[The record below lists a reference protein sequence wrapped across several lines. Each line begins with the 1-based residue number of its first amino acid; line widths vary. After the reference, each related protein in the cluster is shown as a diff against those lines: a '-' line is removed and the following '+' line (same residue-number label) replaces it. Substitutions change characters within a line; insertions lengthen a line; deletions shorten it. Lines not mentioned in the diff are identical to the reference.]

1 MKKLLKA
8 FAAGLLI
15 VSMAA
20 CASTETETTDETM
33 DSTTETTETE
43 QEAEK
48 VTRKI
53 GVSIYKFD
61 DNFMTFYRNDLQA
74 YFEELSA
81 NGDVQYD
88 VTIMD
93 GKNDQ
98 AEQTNQIDNFI
109 AQGSDALII
118 NLVQSS
124 SASSVIDKC
133 EEANIPCI
141 FINRQPTDEDMTAK
155 DGTDYEGMYAYVG
168 ADARQSGKMQGSII
182 ANLPDKGDI
191 NGDGVLS
198 YIMIQG
204 DPENV
209 DAQYRTDFSISE
221 YKALT
226 GLEVNELDLQ
236 RGDWDQTKG
245 QEIATNDLTKF
256 GNEIE
261 VIFANN
267 DGMALGAVQA
277 IQSAGRVV
285 GEDIYLVGV
294 DAIPDAIDKINAG
307 LMTGTVKNDQESQAK
322 EAADLTIDAINGT
335 KLNEPNHV
343 YMVDYIPYTGE

>member
-1 MKKLLKA
+1 
-8 FAAGLLI
+8 
-15 VSMAA
+15 
-20 CASTETETTDETM
+20 
-33 DSTTETTETE
+33 
-43 QEAEK
+43 
-48 VTRKI
+48 
-53 GVSIYKFD
+53 
-61 DNFMTFYRNDLQA
+61 
-74 YFEELSA
+74 
-81 NGDVQYD
+81 
-88 VTIMD
+88 
-93 GKNDQ
+93 
-98 AEQTNQIDNFI
+98 
-109 AQGSDALII
+109 
-118 NLVQSS
+118 
-124 SASSVIDKC
+124 
-133 EEANIPCI
+133 
-141 FINRQPTDEDMTAK
+141 
-155 DGTDYEGMYAYVG
+155 
-168 ADARQSGKMQGSII
+168 
-182 ANLPDKGDI
+182 
-191 NGDGVLS
+191 
-198 YIMIQG
+198 MIQG